1 MKRRT
6 IGHYEFLRKIGAGG
20 SGVVYLAT
28 DTLLQRP
35 VVLKLLKRGAQSL
48 EQVRTTQLREARLA
62 SAIDHP
68 NVCAIYDV
76 GEAPSESGGEDEAYI
91 VMQYIPGKSLDKVIA
106 EGPASLQLVLSAGI
120 QIADGLSAAHSLGIF
135 HRDLK
140 PANVML
146 TDGGLI
152 KILDFGLAR
161 RLSLDEADF
170 DPATPG
176 RPKPPSPEATYTA
189 KGGTIAYMAPEQF
202 VTGRSSVQSDVFAL
216 GLILYELASGR
227 HPFHRPDAPEFQTI
241 RATQFADPPNIRDI
255 VPELPVELESVILRC
270 LEKQP
275 SARFST
281 AADVREGLRTI
292 MKALQLDSV
301 GMSGDSIPA
310 QGRLEL
316 DSPEEEK
323 RTTGILSMLAERF
336 RESGATASAKQN
348 SIVVLPFINFG
359 DAVPVDGSHQ
369 APSPLYG
376 YALADAIAA
385 RLARMTSLIVRPS
398 SSLMAIPAQQLDPLS
413 IGKKLLVQFVL
424 AGNFMR
430 SEQGFDLNWQLLDI
444 PNQSVRAGGSINVAS
459 FDLISVQTEICNEV
473 FSTLQGFGDLQNST
487 NSVDSR
493 DDSSS
498 FSRISLKEDLS
509 EEYLQARAVLSSFI
523 SRTGSLDD
531 LNRARELF
539 ESVVQQD
546 ADYAPAWSGLGITHL
561 QYARHGLGGQM
572 HVLEARRAFDKA
584 LQLDSGSVEA
594 NLYRVYM
601 LLSRGEKESARHGIE
616 HLLQS
621 AANDWNVHL
630 VAGQTLRIDGLYEEA
645 LDQFNTSLRLNPANA
660 AMIYNHR
667 ARVYQYQN
675 QLELAGDEI
684 EKGLTL
690 EPRQPLLRISL
701 GYQQMRL
708 GDLHRAVSTLEA
720 VISDEAS
727 LRIVFPTIA
736 LCYVQL
742 GDRAK
747 AAGFILE
754 ETLSAA
760 EADGE
765 MAYRLATYFAVD
777 GDESEALHWLRR
789 AIYLGNENYP
799 WFSKNPAWKKLSGH
813 SDFER
818 ILEDLKK
825 SYRRNQKNW
834 KRLLVIPLSSRHSGR
849 SPESP
854 YWPLPLPVLNRRPH
868 PYDPQSFLPTV
879 IPSEPSFRAQPRNR
893 IRHCIPTQNSHTLPV

>member
-6 IGHYEFLRKIGAGG
+6 IGHYEILRRIGAGG
-20 SGVVYLAT
+20 SGIVYLAT

-48 EQVRTTQLREARLA
+48 EQVRATQLREARLA

-106 EGPASLQLVLSAGI
+106 EGPASMQLVLSAGI
-120 QIADGLSAAHSLGIF
+120 QIADGLSAAHQLGIF

-161 RLSLDEADF
+161 KLKLEDVDF

-176 RPKPPSPEATYTA
+176 RSTPPNPEATYTA
-189 KGGTIAYMAPEQF
+189 RGGTIAYMAPEQF

-227 HPFHRPDAPEFQTI
+227 HPFHRSDAPEFQTI
-241 RATQFADPPNIRDI
+241 RAIQFADPPNLREI
-255 VPELPVELESVILRC
+255 VPDLPVELESVILRC

-275 SARFST
+275 SARFAS

-292 MKALQLDSV
+292 MKAMQLDSV
-301 GMSGDSIPA
+301 GMPGDSISQVPA
-310 QGRLEL
+310 QGKLEL
-316 DSPEEEK
+316 ESPEEEK
-323 RTTGILSMLAERF
+323 RATGILSMLAERF
-336 RESGATASAKQN
+336 RESGATAAAKQN

-359 DAVPVDGSHQ
+359 NSVVVDAEK
-369 APSPLYG
+369 APAPLYG

-385 RLARMTSLIVRPS
+385 RLARMTSLVVRPS
-398 SSLMAIPAQQLDPLS
+398 SSLMTIPAQQLDPLS
-413 IGKKLLVQFVL
+413 IGRKLLVRFVL

-430 SEQGFDLNWQLLDI
+430 SDAGFDLNWQLLDI
-444 PNQSVRAGGSINVAS
+444 PSQSVRAGGSINVAS
-459 FDLISVQTEICNEV
+459 MDLISVQTEICNEV
-473 FSTLQGFGDLQNST
+473 FSTLQGYGDLQHTTPSGEGT
-487 NSVDSR
+487 R
-493 DDSSS
+493 DTVP
-498 FSRISLKEDLS
+498 SLSQGLS
-509 EEYLQARAVLSSFI
+509 EDYLQARAVLSSFM

-531 LNRARELF
+531 LNRARGLF
-539 ESVVQQD
+539 EVVVKQD
-546 ADYAPAWSGLGITHL
+546 DKYAPAWSGLGITHL

-572 HVLEARRAFDKA
+572 HVIEARRAFDKA
-584 LQLDSGSVEA
+584 LLLDPGSVEA

-616 HLLQS
+616 HLLTT

-630 VAGQTLRIDGLYEEA
+630 VAGLTLRIDGLYDEA
-645 LDQFNTSLRLNPANA
+645 LEQFNISLRLNPANA
-660 AMIYNHR
+660 AIIYNHR

-708 GDLHRAVSTLEA
+708 GNLARAVETLEG

-742 GDRAK
+742 GDRKK
-747 AAGFILE
+747 AASFILE
-754 ETLSAA
+754 ETLAAA

-799 WFSKNPAWKKLSGH
+799 WFSKNPAWRNLVGH

-825 SYRRNQKNW
+825 SYRRNQRNW
-834 KRLLVIPLSSRHSGR
+834 KRLL
-849 SPESP
+849 
-854 YWPLPLPVLNRRPH
+854 
-868 PYDPQSFLPTV
+868 
-879 IPSEPSFRAQPRNR
+879 AQVRD
-893 IRHCIPTQNSHTLPV
+893 